1 MDRSLGRLLGRICR
15 LNRRFMHALW
25 DELGLYRGQP
35 FLLGV
40 LWEQEGITHSELANR
55 MQVSPATVTNMLK
68 RMEKAGF
75 VERRPDAEDQRV
87 SRVYLTGVGR
97 EIRGRVDQH
106 WQEVEAQVF
115 GTFSEQELE
124 TLRELLTRVQQE
136 LVRLH
141 EGRAED
147 RGSPS
152 N

>member
-1 MDRSLGRLLGRICR
+1 MDHSLGRLLGRICR
-15 LNRRFMHALW
+15 LNRRMMHTLW

-40 LWEQEGITHSELANR
+40 LWEQEGITHSELAQR

-87 SRVYLTGVGR
+87 SRVYLTDAGR

-106 WQEVEAQVF
+106 WQGVEARVF
-115 GTFSEQELE
+115 GTFSEQEQE

-141 EGRAED
+141 EARSAEP
-147 RGSPS
+147 GPPPL
-152 N
+152 

>member
-1 MDRSLGRLLGRICR
+1 
-15 LNRRFMHALW
+15 MHTLW
-25 DELGLYRGQP
+25 DELGLHRGQP
-35 FLLGV
+35 FLLAV

-87 SRVYLTGVGR
+87 SRVYLADAGR
-97 EIRGRVDQH
+97 EIRGRVDRH

-115 GTFSEQELE
+115 GTFSEQESE

-136 LVRLH
+136 LVRLY
-141 EGRAED
+141 ETRSDNPG
-147 RGSPS
+147 PPPL
-152 N
+152 